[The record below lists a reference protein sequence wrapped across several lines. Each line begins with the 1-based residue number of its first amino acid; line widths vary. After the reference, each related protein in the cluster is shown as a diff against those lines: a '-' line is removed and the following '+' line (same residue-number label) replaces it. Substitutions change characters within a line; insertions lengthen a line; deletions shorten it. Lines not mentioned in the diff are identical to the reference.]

1 MDVMATEK
9 DRLTI
14 THDQELREK
23 LDRVKEIEG
32 FDADADVG
40 RQLLR
45 RGLDDWQRERA
56 TYPGSDLVERGIEVS
71 AVGFVV
77 ALMVTIS
84 TSGGVALGESM
95 ALAAVV
101 IGFVG
106 AHYAA
111 LLMQQRGEI

>member
-1 MDVMATEK
+1 MHLVASVASSRCLNVGYRFDSDGV
-9 DRLTI
+9 
-14 THDQELREK
+14 
-23 LDRVKEIEG
+23 EG

-101 IGFVG
+101 MGFVVP
-106 AHYAA
+106 HYAA

>member
-23 LDRVKEIEG
+23 LDRVKEAEG
-32 FDADADVG
+32 VDADADVG

-56 TYPGSDLVERGIEVS
+56 TYPGSDLVARDAAAGQHRDHQRNDEPARGD
-71 AVGFVV
+71 
-77 ALMVTIS
+77 LD
-84 TSGGVALGESM
+84 
-95 ALAAVV
+95 
-101 IGFVG
+101 
-106 AHYAA
+106 AA
-111 LLMQQRGEI
+111 LDQAASEIREAL